1 MEDPV
6 GYLITWVTYGTWLPG
21 DSRGWVEY
29 MGGWHSPNP
38 KLEAATSA
46 SMKEDE
52 CRLTKLQRDVVES
65 RIEETCERR
74 GW

>member
-1 MEDPV
+1 
-6 GYLITWVTYGTWLPG
+6 
-21 DSRGWVEY
+21 